1 MTSNRRIRLM
11 LFTDSFIHG
20 GTERQFVQTLHC
32 IDRRAYE
39 VTVGCLKRHGPF
51 LAEVEALGLPIEEF
65 PIRSLY
71 GVHTWEESS
80 RLTSFLREGQF
91 DIVHAFDFY
100 TNAFAVPA
108 ARRAGVPVVLAS
120 RRNIGDSRPWAQ
132 RMIIRAACTLA
143 HAVVANSR
151 VAGTTLTGLWGR
163 TTEKVV
169 VIPNGINLSTFAPS
183 RSPAQVREE
192 WQVSNQSLLIG
203 TASALRPEKGVDDF
217 VRVAARLSKTI
228 PEAKFVVAGDG
239 PERRKLELL
248 VKELHAEG
256 SVLFVGDRKD
266 VPDVIS
272 ALDIFVLSSQ
282 TESFPNAILE
292 AMALARPVVATR
304 VGGVPEVVEEGTTGL
319 LAAKGDVAGLARHIE
334 ALASNVALRERL
346 GSAARTCVQR
356 DYTPERLASR
366 LNHLYRA
373 MLRSRTANQRVLQ
386 IGNYPPP
393 VCGWAIHTEV
403 LDRELKQRGV
413 DARVMDIGPG
423 RTITGRDCVPVFSAF
438 DYGWKLL
445 MHRARGFRFHM
456 HVNGDSWKGYAMAL
470 GAVLLGAATGKPAAL
485 TFHAGPVQMY
495 FPRRDGFWH
504 YAFRLL
510 FRASGAI
517 ICNHEPVKK
526 IIAETYGIPA
536 DRIHPIP
543 AFSTQYSEE
552 IPVPLSPQVETFLQK
567 HSPRL
572 FSYSLFRPEFT
583 MDALFDSFV
592 AVRERYPNAGLLI
605 AGPKEIPAEATGQMR
620 ARGIEASILI
630 PGNLAHA
637 EFLTAVQRS
646 DVFIRTHLR
655 DGVCTSVL
663 EALQLG
669 VPVVASE
676 DGLRPPSVVKFAPG
690 DARDLTRKTLGVL
703 EDLEG
708 ARRAV
713 QRPEVHNHLDEEIAV
728 LLGLNGAPL
737 SAPHRHEARG

>member
-1 MTSNRRIRLM
+1 MAPLRKIRLM

-20 GTERQFVQTLHC
+20 GTERQFVQTLRAL
-32 IDRRAYE
+32 DRNRFSI
-39 VTVGCLKRHGPF
+39 TVGCLKRKGQF
-51 LAEVEALGLPIEEF
+51 LPEVEALGDTILEF
-65 PIRSLY
+65 PATSLY
-71 GVHTWEESS
+71 GLGAMEQQQ
-80 RLTSFLREGQF
+80 RLARFLRDQQI
-91 DIVHAFDFY
+91 DVLHAFEFY
-100 TNAFAVPA
+100 SNVFAIPA
-108 ARRAGVPVVLAS
+108 ARVAGVPVVLAS
-120 RRNIGDSRPWAQ
+120 RREIAGDRSRAQ
-132 RMIIRAACTLA
+132 RLAIRAACSLA
-143 HAVVANSR
+143 HGVVANSR
-151 VAGTTLTGLWGR
+151 AAGSWLTGLFGESP
-163 TTEKVV
+163 EKVCIV
-169 VIPNGINLSTFAPS
+169 PNAIDLERFVPS
-183 RSPAQVREE
+183 RPAQVLRAE
-192 WQVSNQSLLIG
+192 WGADSNSIVIG
-203 TASALRPEKGVDDF
+203 TVAALRPEKQLETF
-217 VRVAARLSKTI
+217 VRASAAAATMI
-228 PEAKFVVAGDG
+228 PNGRFIIAGEG
-239 PERRKLELL
+239 PERGRLETLIREFGVGRQVLL
-248 VKELHAEG
+248 L
-256 SVLFVGDRKD
+256 GDRRD
-266 VPDVIS
+266 VADVVN
-272 ALDIFVLSSQ
+272 ALDVFVLSSL

-292 AMALARPVVATR
+292 AMASSKPVISTR
-304 VGGVPEVVEEGTTGL
+304 VGGTPEVVSEGVTGYL
-319 LAAKGDVAGLARHIE
+319 VAVGDSSAMA
-334 ALASNVALRERL
+334 ERMVEL
-346 GSAARTCVQR
+346 SRDAARRATMGERAAERVKR
-356 DYTPERLASR
+356 EFTPQNLAGQLQSI
-366 LNHLYRA
+366 YEGY
-373 MLRSRTANQRVLQ
+373 LRRRCAADRVLQ

-605 AGPKEIPAEATGQMR
+605 AGPKEIPAEATELMR
-620 ARGIEASILI
+620 ARGIEQSIII